1 MPLYTKRKT
10 NLHVALTNSD
20 QASCHGGQL
29 LIDALCRRFNLW
41 KRLQDEPSLD
51 PRKRTGAGFTPAA
64 NVAQILFTL
73 TSGGASLA
81 DAERGGQERVLLQ
94 LWGLAKGAGEATL
107 GEFLRAQSSEWV
119 RARHL
124 VVAVLLH
131 WCR

>member
-1 MPLYTKRKT
+1 MPLFTKRKT
-10 NLHVALTNSD
+10 TLHIQLTNSD

-73 TSGGASLA
+73 TSGGACLA
-81 DAERGGQERVLLQ
+81 DAERTRFRKPREREGDRSQ
-94 LWGLAKGAGEATL
+94 SEHEKGDERLPSHHRRERYESA
-107 GEFLRAQSSEWV
+107 LRNAL
-119 RARHL
+119 RPAL
-124 VVAVLLH
+124 
-131 WCR
+131 